1 MEAPPYS
8 AAAVDVVRLP
18 GGRTE
23 RDRVAVEEPLE
34 IRIGGRPVAVTMRTP
49 GHDEA
54 LALGF
59 CLSEG
64 LQPVAARGPDDL
76 AANTTAGDA
85 PSFDPAPLP
94 RGLYTT
100 SPCRARGKGA
110 PRAA

>member
-18 GGRTE
+18 GGGSE

-49 GHDEA
+49 GHDEE

-64 LQPVAARGPDDL
+64 LHPAGARLPDDL
-76 AANTTAGDA
+76 AANTVDVGA
-85 PSFDPAPLP
+85 PGFDPQRLQ
-94 RGLYTT
+94 RSLYT
-100 SPCRARGKGA
+100 SSSCGGCGESAL
-110 PRAA
+110 